1 MIVISLILSSFSPL
15 FRAIQEYFCTHFDT
29 CVSFFGNRLII
40 SHEIL
45 GSCSWYYSNGHY
57 TKNSLFLSCAS
68 LLGAVLGYFLPIQ
81 TVPTRRQLTF
91 TTTSPECPGLSI
103 TLTVIVLIRW
113 SQHYSDRHYTNFFFT
128 YSPFCQAP
136 LHFVFVYA
144 SLFLKKVSISS
155 DDMYLHRILGNS
167 LYTKQ
172 KLCKNYVRSPSAW
185 IFWVFQVHFGVCS
198 SNIRI
203 LHMNF

>member
-15 FRAIQEYFCTHFDT
+15 FRAIQEYFCTLFDT
-29 CVSFFGNRLII
+29 CVSFFDNRLII

-45 GSCSWYYSNGHY
+45 GNCSWYYSNGHY
-57 TKNSLFLSCAS
+57 TKNSFFLSSAP
-68 LLGAVLGYFLPIQ
+68 LLGAVLEYFWPIL

-91 TTTSPECPGLSI
+91 TTTSPMSWSQYYSDGISI
-103 TLTVIVLIRW
+103 TLTVTI
-113 SQHYSDRHYTNFFFT
+113 QKFFFT
-128 YSPFCQAP
+128 YSPLCQGP

-144 SLFLKKVSISS
+144 SLFLKKLSISS

-185 IFWVFQVHFGVCS
+185 IFWVFQVHFVVCS